1 MLERILRRATKIIAK
16 LKDLSHE
23 ERLKECGLT
32 TLEIR
37 RLRGYNIEGFKM
49 LLLFF
54 FLSSSGPVVH
64 KAEVHL
70 VQLGLSADTRLASF
84 QQFHPSTR
92 LSFSTVDYHV
102 LVHS

>member
-1 MLERILRRATKIIAK
+1 MLQRIQRRATKIIPE
-16 LKDLSHE
+16 LKDLSYE

-37 RLRGYNIEGFKM
+37 RLRGYHIEVFKM
-49 LLLFF
+49 FLLFF
-54 FLSSSGPVVH
+54 FLSSSGPVAH

-70 VQLGLSADTRLASF
+70 PQLAQSAATRLASF
-84 QQFHPSTR
+84 QQFHPSMR
-92 LSFSTVDYHV
+92 LSFSTVHRHV